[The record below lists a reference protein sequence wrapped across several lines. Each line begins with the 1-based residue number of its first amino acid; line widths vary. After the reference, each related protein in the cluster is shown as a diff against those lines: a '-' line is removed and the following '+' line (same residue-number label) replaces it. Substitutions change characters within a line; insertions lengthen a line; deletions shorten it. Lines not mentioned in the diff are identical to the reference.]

1 MMIPQNKSKAVIFQI
16 KKSMAAIILNR
27 PDTINSLN
35 IEMIESITDCLSQ
48 ALENNECRF
57 ILFYGSGNKGFCA
70 GGDVKELARKANKKI
85 FDEVNLFFKN
95 EYALDLMI
103 HNSPKPVIVLADGVT
118 MGGGLGIAAGADII
132 LATERTSMAMPEARI
147 GFFPDV
153 GATGWLFSRCPE
165 GYPEYLSLTGYEM
178 RGKECVRIGLAS
190 HFIMSHDIQKV
201 ISTLENYEPNS
212 TLARKELSLKI
223 QDIISP
229 YINYDIPG
237 NKDMDD
243 WVAEYFA
250 VKSDLNK
257 IINSLEKCVNNK
269 KLCDNVFDGIAARS
283 PTALVLT
290 LKLLRHN
297 EGRPIADVFSS
308 ELKAAEF
315 MTRQPDYVEGVR
327 ARLIEKDDT
336 PRWQP
341 DKIEK
346 VNLTGLKL

>member
-1 MMIPQNKSKAVIFQI
+1 MINSKNKEKTVFFHI
-16 KKSMAAIILNR
+16 KKYIAEIILNR
-27 PDTINSLN
+27 PDVINSLN
-35 IEMIESITDCLSQ
+35 TEMIDSITNCLSQ
-48 ALENNECRF
+48 ALESDKCRF
-57 ILFYGSGNKGFCA
+57 VLFYGSGNKGFCA
-70 GGDVKELARKANKKI
+70 GGDVKDLARKADKKL
-85 FDEVNLFFKN
+85 FAEVNHFFKK

-103 HNSPKPVIVLADGVT
+103 HNYPKPIIVIADGVT

-132 LATERTSMAMPEARI
+132 LATERTRMAMPEARI

-153 GATGWLFSRCPE
+153 GATGWLFSHCPK

-178 RGKECVRIGLAS
+178 FGKECVRIGLAT
-190 HFIMSHDIQKV
+190 HFIMSKDMHKV
-201 ISTLENYEPNS
+201 ISALENYEPNGKIS
-212 TLARKELSLKI
+212 RKELSLKI
-223 QDIISP
+223 QEKIFP
-229 YINYDIPG
+229 YINYDIPV

-243 WVAEYFA
+243 WVAEHFA
-250 VKSDLNK
+250 RKSDLNE
-257 IINSLEKCVNNK
+257 IINSLEKCVNHK
-269 KLCDNVFDGIAARS
+269 KLCNNVFDGIAARS

-346 VNLTGLKL
+346 VNLAGLKL